1 VDLTQSDVSGRICL
15 TSAEAVRLPREV
27 VKYVA
32 AVDAI
37 WAEPE

>member
-1 VDLTQSDVSGRICL
+1 MDLTQSDVSGWICL
-15 TSAEAVRLPREV
+15 TSAEAVCLPDEV
-27 VKYVA
+27 FKCVA